1 MGTQSRSMDRCR
13 PFYMHIMHIWH
24 IDHIHSRYK
33 GIVHLS
39 AFSLFAS
46 SDHIGINPAA
56 VSLTRHQL
64 HLHVSDS
71 Q

>member
-13 PFYMHIMHIWH
+13 PFYMHIMH

-46 SDHIGINPAA
+46 SDHWYKSCCCKFDKALAA
-56 VSLTRHQL
+56 LACK
-64 HLHVSDS
+64 
-71 Q
+71 